1 MRSHSSDFSFLQDAV
16 AGVGLVSV
24 WTCHLRIL
32 RHQNHRA
39 QTLSTHRNTEG
50 SLNYCMTIQN
60 NKCHYV
66 SATAAHS
73 LSSSL
78 AEAVETLSEQD
89 SLARIKLHIADPALH
104 SLWVRNQILSV
115 HLHQTCIVLSAFCF
129 SGLQTKKEQLLELKK
144 QTWIGIH
151 R

>member
-1 MRSHSSDFSFLQDAV
+1 MSSHSSDFSFLQDAV

-32 RHQNHRA
+32 RHQNHRTQA
-39 QTLSTHRNTEG
+39 LSTHKNTE
-50 SLNYCMTIQN
+50 SFLYCMAIQN
-60 NKCHYV
+60 YKYHYV
-66 SATAAHS
+66 CATAAHS
-73 LSSSL
+73 RSSSL
-78 AEAVETLSEQD
+78 AEAVEALSEQD
-89 SLARIKLHIADPALH
+89 SIARLKLHIADPALH

-129 SGLQTKKEQLLELKK
+129 SGLQTQKEQLSELK
-144 QTWIGIH
+144 QHTLMGIQ